1 MLTLED
7 FANRHHEWIK
17 ISIYLGAHKEL
28 ADELVQQMY
37 LKIGEIQ
44 IKEGNLNRFINY
56 NGQINTVWV
65 FKVLQNLYIDQTKK
79 KQISQEFYD
88 YEYNDNPI
96 DDQEEEYH
104 IILTKMKIVIL
115 SFNEYEQM
123 LLELYF
129 VHDRSLREIA
139 KRTGIGIH
147 SIFNT
152 IKNAKEK
159 IKKTIESDY
168 HNYRNNN
175 QTINWDWRHD
185 SETDGSNW
193 D

>member
-1 MLTLED
+1 MLTLEN
-7 FANRHHEWIK
+7 FAQRHQEWVK
-17 ISIYLGAHKEL
+17 ISIYLGADKEL
-28 ADELVQQMY
+28 ANEIVQQMY

-44 IKEGNLNRFINY
+44 IKEGNLNRFLNY

-65 FKVLQNLYIDQTKK
+65 FKVLQNLYIDQSKK
-79 KQISQEFYD
+79 KQISQEYYD
-88 YEYNDNPI
+88 YYYNENPI
-96 DDQEEEYH
+96 DEQEGEYH
-104 IILTKMKIVIL
+104 IILTKMKVVIL

-129 VHDRSLREIA
+129 VHNRSLREIA

-159 IKKTIESDY
+159 IKKTIEHDY
-168 HNYRNNN
+168 RNYRNNN
-175 QTINWDWRHD
+175 QTITWDWRHD